1 MVSAA
6 EPPQSPPARASGAT
20 LTRFCAPAAV
30 QSAGLAA
37 VGASHAAFLLVGPYL
52 VATRRRL
59 YVAHRELLVAATLL
73 HCCLVSRCISSWS
86 PHNMLVHHG
95 GSAPRLLALHLLAGT
110 PLYTTLYCLYGRMAM
125 SWTLAVLPAVVV
137 LPVGPSAAS
146 PCRYALGATTPL
158 ALLRPCSQRLVWL
171 IRERAHVV
179 SLCTAAPP
187 PPHPPTAHVWAQ
199 RVPPCA
205 GGTGGG
211 GAPGRL
217 VPHSEPDTVSAA
229 PHAAAAWAA
238 PPPRPVS
245 AGRGP
250 LWPCSRHP
258 LVQLLCL
265 P

>member
-1 MVSAA
+1 
-6 EPPQSPPARASGAT
+6 
-20 LTRFCAPAAV
+20 
-30 QSAGLAA
+30 

-171 IRERAHVV
+171 IREREYVV
-179 SLCTAAPP
+179 SLCTALPP
-187 PPHPPTAHVWAQ
+187 LPPQLTFGRSVCH
-199 RVPPCA
+199 RVLAVP
-205 GGTGGG
+205 
-211 GAPGRL
+211 GA
-217 VPHSEPDTVSAA
+217 EA
-229 PHAAAAWAA
+229 
-238 PPPRPVS
+238 
-245 AGRGP
+245 
-250 LWPCSRHP
+250 P
-258 LVQLLCL
+258 LVDLYRTLSLIQ
-265 P
+265 